1 MKRLFLLFLIFLIFV
16 SGCFQP
22 SLRSIVKNPDRAI
35 NECNKYEDVEET
47 KGCLMKF
54 AKDVSLISKETSII
68 ICNNLES
75 GYGKNKCLF
84 GVFSNLEASGRLDEG
99 IEVCKHIEKEGFLE
113 FCERRREGGSIMVA
127 PSLA

>member
-1 MKRLFLLFLIFLIFV
+1 MKKLFFLLVFLIFI

-22 SLRSIVKNPDRAI
+22 SLRSVVKNPDKVVK
-35 NECNKYEDVEET
+35 ECNKYPAADEVS
-47 KGCLMKF
+47 GCFMKF

-75 GYGKNKCLF
+75 GYGRNKCLF
-84 GVFSNLEASGRLDEG
+84 EVFSNLEANGRLDEG
-99 IEVCKHIEKEGFLE
+99 IEVCKEIGKEGFLE
-113 FCERRREGGSIMVA
+113 FCESRRSGGSIVVA